1 MENTGKI
8 DIQYL
13 HDAEIIKNAIL
24 SAQYEATRGA
34 NNIQLTLYYSVG
46 RYISQNT
53 RKGKWGTG
61 AIASISRLLKQD
73 LPGLRGFS
81 EANLKKMRI
90 FYEEWSELDAEIVD
104 YKSFIQT
111 NELPESKSFIQ
122 TNDLEN
128 LVQITQNQPII
139 KSSVQTGE
147 MPEYNSLVA
156 TSEIQILPFNF
167 PAIDAFPGNDFRS
180 IGFTHHYNILSS
192 SKSRQERIFYISLCA
207 REHLTPDGIK
217 NCIKQNIFAQR
228 GTLPNNF
235 LQRLPSGSL
244 AKRAILAFK
253 DECLLDFINVE
264 ELGARDIEEVDE
276 TVVEQKIV
284 DNIKKFILRFGQ
296 GFLFVGNQYTIKVH
310 GHVHRID
317 LLFFNRDLNCLVA
330 IELKT
335 GVFKQSYLGTL
346 NGYLRILD
354 DYVRKPHENP
364 SIGIVLCKSADKAYV
379 EYMIQDY
386 DKPMGVATYKTA
398 TDMPEHLRNALP
410 DQDEL
415 LKMIEHI
422 DVDVDANEDK
432 TE

>member
-1 MENTGKI
+1 MENTSKI
-8 DIQYL
+8 DILYL

-34 NNIQLTLYYSVG
+34 NNIQLMLYYSVG

-81 EANLKKMRI
+81 EVNLKRMRI
-90 FYEEWSELDAEIVD
+90 FYEEWSELDAEIID
-104 YKSFIQT
+104 YNSSIQTDELEKGVQVSQNQTVINSFIQT
-111 NELPESKSFIQ
+111 N
-122 TNDLEN
+122 
-128 LVQITQNQPII
+128 
-139 KSSVQTGE
+139 
-147 MPEYNSLVA
+147 
-156 TSEIQILPFNF
+156 EIQILPFNF
-167 PAIDAFPGNDFRS
+167 PSIDAFPGNDFRS
-180 IGFTHHYNILSS
+180 IGFTHHTNILIGA
-192 SKSRQERIFYISLCA
+192 KDRQERIFYISLCA
-207 REHLTPDGIK
+207 HEHLTPDGIK
-217 NCIKQNIFAQR
+217 NCIKQNLYAHK
-228 GTLPNNF
+228 GALPNNF

-317 LLFFNRDLNCLVA
+317 LLFFNRDLNSLVA

-335 GVFKQSYLGTL
+335 GPFKQSYLGTL

-410 DQDEL
+410 NQDEL

-422 DVDVDANEDK
+422 DVDVDAKEDK
-432 TE
+432 D

>member
-1 MENTGKI
+1 MGNTSKI
-8 DIQYL
+8 DIHYL

-34 NNIQLTLYYSVG
+34 NNIQLMLYYSVG

-81 EANLKKMRI
+81 EANLKKMRT
-90 FYEEWSELDAEIVD
+90 FYEEWRELDAE
-104 YKSFIQT
+104 
-111 NELPESKSFIQ
+111 LPESNSLIQ
-122 TNDLEN
+122 TSDFEN
-128 LVQITQNQPII
+128 ATQITQNQQVI
-139 KSSVQTGE
+139 
-147 MPEYNSLVA
+147 NSFIQM
-156 TSEIQILPFNF
+156 SEIQILPFNF
-167 PAIDAFPGNDFRS
+167 PSVDAFPGNDFRS
-180 IGFTHHYNILSS
+180 IGFTHHTNILIGA
-192 SKSRQERIFYISLCA
+192 KDRQERIFYISLCA

-217 NCIKQNIFAQR
+217 NCIKQNLYAQK
-228 GTLPNNF
+228 GALPNNF

-335 GVFKQSYLGTL
+335 GPFKQSYLGTL

-432 TE
+432 DE

>member
-1 MENTGKI
+1 MENTSKI
-8 DIQYL
+8 DILYL

-24 SAQYEATRGA
+24 SAQYEATLGA
-34 NNIQLTLYYSVG
+34 NNSQLILYYSVG

-81 EANLKKMRI
+81 EVNLKRMRI
-90 FYEEWSELDAEIVD
+90 FYEEWSELDAEIID
-104 YKSFIQT
+104 YNSSIQTDELLESKSSIQTDKLEKGVQVTQNQTVINSFIQT
-111 NELPESKSFIQ
+111 NE
-122 TNDLEN
+122 
-128 LVQITQNQPII
+128 I
-139 KSSVQTGE
+139 K
-147 MPEYNSLVA
+147 
-156 TSEIQILPFNF
+156 ILPFNF
-167 PAIDAFPGNDFRS
+167 PSIDAFPGNDFRS
-180 IGFTHHYNILSS
+180 IGFTHHTNILIGA
-192 SKSRQERIFYISLCA
+192 KDRQERIFYISLCA

-217 NCIKQNIFAQR
+217 NCIKQNLYAQK
-228 GTLPNNF
+228 GALPNNF

-317 LLFFNRDLNCLVA
+317 LLFFNRDLNSLVA

-335 GVFKQSYLGTL
+335 GPFKQSYLGTL

-410 DQDEL
+410 NQDEL

-422 DVDVDANEDK
+422 DVDVDAKEYKD
-432 TE
+432 

>member
-1 MENTGKI
+1 MSNTSKI

-34 NNIQLTLYYSVG
+34 NNIQLMLYYSVG
-46 RYISQNT
+46 RFISQNT
-53 RKGKWGTG
+53 RKGKWGTS
-61 AIASISRLLKQD
+61 AIASISRLLKHD

-81 EANLKKMRI
+81 ASNLKRMRA
-90 FYEEWSELDAEIVD
+90 FYEEWSELDAGIPE
-104 YKSFIQT
+104 T
-111 NELPESKSFIQ
+111 NS
-122 TNDLEN
+122 T
-128 LVQITQNQPII
+128 
-139 KSSVQTGE
+139 VQTDELGNDSLNNDFKQDI
-147 MPEYNSLVA
+147 NSPVQMGDLPTTISLLQ

-167 PAIDAFPGNDFRS
+167 PAVDAFPGNDFRS
-180 IGFTHHYNILSS
+180 IGFTHHSEILATC
-192 SKSRQERIFYISLCA
+192 KSREERIFYISLCA
-207 REHLTPDGIK
+207 REHLTPEGIK
-217 NCIKQNIFAQR
+217 NCIKQNLYAQK

-296 GFLFVGNQYTIKVH
+296 GFLFIGNQYTIKVH

-317 LLFFNRDLNCLVA
+317 LLFFNRDLNSLVA

-335 GVFKQSYLGTL
+335 GPFKQSYLGTL

-422 DVDVDANEDK
+422 DIDVDANASNID
-432 TE
+432 

>member
-1 MENTGKI
+1 MGNTSKI
-8 DIQYL
+8 DIHYL

-24 SAQYEATRGA
+24 SAQYEAARGA
-34 NNIQLTLYYSVG
+34 NNIQLMLYYSVG

-73 LPGLRGFS
+73 LPGLKGFS

-90 FYEEWSELDAEIVD
+90 FYEEWSELDAEVID
-104 YKSFIQT
+104 YNSPIQT
-111 NELPESKSFIQ
+111 GELPEPNSFIQ

-128 LVQITQNQPII
+128 SIQVSQNQQIANSFI
-139 KSSVQTGE
+139 QT
-147 MPEYNSLVA
+147 N
-156 TSEIQILPFNF
+156 EIQILPFNF
-167 PAIDAFPGNDFRS
+167 PAVDAFPGNDFRS
-180 IGFTHHYNILSS
+180 IGFTHHYNILAGC
-192 SKSRQERIFYISLCA
+192 KSRQERIFYISLCA

-217 NCIKQNIFAQR
+217 NCIKQNLYAQK
-228 GTLPNNF
+228 GAIPNNF

-284 DNIKKFILRFGQ
+284 NNIKKFILRFGQ

-317 LLFFNRDLNCLVA
+317 LLFFNRDLNSLVA
-330 IELKT
+330 VELKT
-335 GVFKQSYLGTL
+335 GPFKQSYLGTL

-422 DVDVDANEDK
+422 DVDVDAYEDK
-432 TE
+432 DE

>member
-1 MENTGKI
+1 MENTSKI

-34 NNIQLTLYYSVG
+34 NNIQLMLYYSVG

-81 EANLKKMRI
+81 ASNLKRMRT
-90 FYEEWSELDAEIVD
+90 FYEEWGELDAEILETNSPVQTDDLENDTQIVD
-104 YKSFIQT
+104 FKHDTNSPVQMGDLSTAISFIQT
-111 NELPESKSFIQ
+111 NEIPL
-122 TNDLEN
+122 
-128 LVQITQNQPII
+128 
-139 KSSVQTGE
+139 
-147 MPEYNSLVA
+147 
-156 TSEIQILPFNF
+156 LPFNF
-167 PAIDAFPGNDFRS
+167 PAVDAFPGNDFRS
-180 IGFTHHYNILSS
+180 IGFTHHSEILAKC
-192 SKSRQERIFYISLCA
+192 KSRQERIFYISLCA

-217 NCIKQNIFAQR
+217 NCIKQNLYAQR

-296 GFLFVGNQYTIKVH
+296 GFLFVGNQYTVKVH

-330 IELKT
+330 VELKT

-422 DVDVDANEDK
+422 DVDVDANDNEQQ
-432 TE
+432 

>member
-1 MENTGKI
+1 MFNTSKI

-24 SAQYEATRGA
+24 SAQYEAARGA
-34 NNIQLTLYYSVG
+34 NSLQLMLYYSVG

-81 EANLKKMRI
+81 ASNLKRMRT
-90 FYEEWSELDAEIVD
+90 FYEEWNDLDAEVQEPNSPVQTDDLENSLQNID
-104 YKSFIQT
+104 YERDANSPVQMGELSTAISFIQT
-111 NELPESKSFIQ
+111 NEIPL
-122 TNDLEN
+122 
-128 LVQITQNQPII
+128 
-139 KSSVQTGE
+139 
-147 MPEYNSLVA
+147 
-156 TSEIQILPFNF
+156 LPFNF
-167 PAIDAFPGNDFRS
+167 PAVDAFPGNDFRS
-180 IGFTHHYNILSS
+180 IGFTHHSEILAKC
-192 SKSRQERIFYISLCA
+192 KSRQERIFYISLCA

-217 NCIKQNIFAQR
+217 NCIKQNLYAQR
-228 GTLPNNF
+228 GALPNNF
-235 LQRLPSGSL
+235 LQRLPSSSL

-310 GHVHRID
+310 NHVHRID

-335 GVFKQSYLGTL
+335 GEFKQSYLGTL

-386 DKPMGVATYKTA
+386 DKPMGVVTYKTS
-398 TDMPEHLRNALP
+398 TDMPERLRNALP

-422 DVDVDANEDK
+422 DIDVDAVGDNNVE
-432 TE
+432 